1 MIKLNNLSKK
11 SQHKIKK
18 KLLHRLPHVRIS
30 LDNKFHIKK
39 RKKKNENN
47 NKKNTLNLW
56 TVFAAS

>member
-39 RKKKNENN
+39 KKKKNENN